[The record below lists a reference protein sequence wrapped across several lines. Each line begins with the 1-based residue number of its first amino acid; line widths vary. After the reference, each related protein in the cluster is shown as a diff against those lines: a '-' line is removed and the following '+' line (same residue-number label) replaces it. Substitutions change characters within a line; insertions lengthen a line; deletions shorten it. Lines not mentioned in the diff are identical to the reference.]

1 MQTFKNENA
10 SQEETKKMLTKIENH
25 DRLAGML
32 GILPPG
38 VSEVL
43 FRYHSAA
50 STTTLSDAEIKN
62 LRKAISSQVE
72 NIRNQCIQLTFKIW
86 TDWRKTKTRL
96 LQVQDARVKLER
108 KMTAQH
114 NKLKKQQGRQKKKTS
129 NKRKT
134 RKNEPE
140 PDEGT
145 QNRIYRREYRPST
158 GKRACVTQKRTS
170 KQLAKDQPVETM
182 PDPRSGVER
191 AGWPPSNNR
200 NPTHLRPYGAPQNAT
215 TSATTKLLVH

>member
-1 MQTFKNENA
+1 LDLLSGHLQWFEANEHKSSLTEKWMQTFKNENA

-158 GKRACVTQKRTS
+158 GKRACVTRKRTS
-170 KQLAKDQPVETM
+170 QTARKRPTGRDHARPKKRRGKSWLAPIQ
-182 PDPRSGVER
+182 
-191 AGWPPSNNR
+191 
-200 NPTHLRPYGAPQNAT
+200 
-215 TSATTKLLVH
+215 